1 MKLAIGAAAK
11 TDVGLVRTNNED
23 NFGYDVR
30 HGIFVVCDGMGGQA
44 AGELASKIAVETL
57 LNHFSHDLHDSNAQ
71 VFGRSFGEV
80 SERANNLANAIQLA
94 NEAIHDAAQRS
105 SELTG
110 MGSTIVAVSVE
121 ASGQQY
127 SIGNVGDSRA
137 YLIRNATIQQL
148 TSDHSL
154 VMEQVRRGLITMEEA
169 EQSKL
174 QNVIVRAL
182 GTEESVEPD
191 LQDREFAAGDVLL
204 LCSDGLSRY
213 VKDSDLLDVVSHTT
227 DLEKA
232 CEELIDSAKAGNSD
246 DNITCMLLRAV
257 EQPWHERLAA
267 RFATAGAGTRHT
279 SA

>member
-30 HGIFVVCDGMGGQA
+30 RGIFVVCDGMGGQA

-57 LNHFSHDLHDSNAQ
+57 LNHFSRDLRDSSSQ
-71 VFGRSFGEV
+71 VFGRNFGEV
-80 SERANNLANAIQLA
+80 SERANSLANAIQLA
-94 NEAIHDAAQRS
+94 NEAIHDAAQRTA
-105 SELTG
+105 ELTG

-121 ASGQQY
+121 GKGKQY
-127 SIGNVGDSRA
+127 SIANVGDSRA
-137 YLIRNATIQQL
+137 YLIRGGNIQQL

-182 GTEESVEPD
+182 GIEESVEPD
-191 LQDREFAAGDVLL
+191 LQDREFDVGDVLL

-213 VKDSDLLDVVSHTT
+213 VKEADLAETVCRST

-232 CEELIDSAKAGNSD
+232 CEELIESAKAGGSD
-246 DNITCMLLRAV
+246 DNITCMLLRAA

-267 RFATAGAGTRHT
+267 RFTSTDGSTRQS